1 MTSTLEEVKRNLR
14 TVGQFDLASA
24 LSSENIS
31 ARESEI
37 LEYTRYLVAL
47 NGCQFRYAMKTR
59 ADIIAA
65 LWGYTDSHSDG
76 EWLRVII
83 LIYVEK
89 LVREC
94 SDIRDI
100 LSQLEALAAAHAASF
115 SRSFDLQELARLV
128 GQRGF
133 KELRSLLPP
142 PDTRAVADVI
152 GRAYQYYKYGNMN
165 GVDCNEVLEEAEL

>member
-1 MTSTLEEVKRNLR
+1 MTSTLEEIERNLR

-24 LSSENIS
+24 LGPENIR

-47 NGCQFRYAMKTR
+47 NGCQFRYAVKTR

-65 LWGYTDSHSDG
+65 LWAYTDSYSN
-76 EWLRVII
+76 EESLRVII

-94 SDIRDI
+94 SDIRSI
-100 LSQLEALAAAHAASF
+100 LGQLEALSAAYAASF
-115 SRSFDLQELARLV
+115 SRSFDLQKLAELVSR
-128 GQRGF
+128 RNF
-133 KELRSLLPP
+133 EELRSRLPP
-142 PDTRAVADVI
+142 PDTCARVNVI

-165 GVDCNEVLEEAEL
+165 GVAYNEVLEEVEL